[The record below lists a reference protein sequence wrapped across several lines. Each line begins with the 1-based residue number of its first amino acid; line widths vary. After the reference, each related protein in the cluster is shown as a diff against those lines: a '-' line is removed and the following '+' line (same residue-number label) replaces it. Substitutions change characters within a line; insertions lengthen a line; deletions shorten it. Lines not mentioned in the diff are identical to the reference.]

1 MFIITKTQLSDGFLN
16 DLDET
21 LILQIG
27 QFLRE
32 IFLVSADFFFFFF
45 LTAAYMRV
53 SVKNGGKFASHA
65 SFLDICSL
73 NLAEYYFAD
82 NFLN

>member
-1 MFIITKTQLSDGFLN
+1 MFIITKTQLSDDFLN

-32 IFLVSADFFFFFF
+32 VVLVSADFFFFFF
-45 LTAAYMRV
+45 TAAYMRV
-53 SVKNGGKFASHA
+53 SVKNGGKFPSRA

-73 NLAEYYFAD
+73 NLAESYFAD

>member
-45 LTAAYMRV
+45 
-53 SVKNGGKFASHA
+53 F
-65 SFLDICSL
+65 FLL
-73 NLAEYYFAD
+73 LPTWE
-82 NFLN
+82 

>member
-1 MFIITKTQLSDGFLN
+1 MFIITKTQLSEGFLN

-27 QFLRE
+27 QFFKE
-32 IFLVSADFFFFFF
+32 VFLVSADFFFFF
-45 LTAAYMRV
+45 TAYMRV
-53 SVKNGGKFASHA
+53 SVDNGESLLHDA

-73 NLAEYYFAD
+73 NHECYFAD

>member
-32 IFLVSADFFFFFF
+32 IFLVSADFFFFF

>member
-32 IFLVSADFFFFFF
+32 IFLVSADFFFF
-45 LTAAYMRV
+45 LLLPTW
-53 SVKNGGKFASHA
+53 
-65 SFLDICSL
+65 
-73 NLAEYYFAD
+73 E
-82 NFLN
+82 

>member
-21 LILQIG
+21 LILQTG

-45 LTAAYMRV
+45 TAAYMRV

>member
-1 MFIITKTQLSDGFLN
+1 MFIITKTQLSDDFLN

-32 IFLVSADFFFFFF
+32 VVLVSADFFFFF
-45 LTAAYMRV
+45 LLLPTW
-53 SVKNGGKFASHA
+53 
-65 SFLDICSL
+65 
-73 NLAEYYFAD
+73 E
-82 NFLN
+82 

>member
-21 LILQIG
+21 LILQTG

-32 IFLVSADFFFFFF
+32 IFLVGADFFFF
-45 LTAAYMRV
+45 TAAYMRA

-73 NLAEYYFAD
+73 NLAEYYFAG

>member
-1 MFIITKTQLSDGFLN
+1 MFIITKTQLSEGFLN

-32 IFLVSADFFFFFF
+32 VFLLVLTFFFFF
-45 LTAAYMRV
+45 TAAYMRV
-53 SVKNGGKFASHA
+53 SVNNGGKFASRA

-73 NLAEYYFAD
+73 NHAECYFAD

>member
-21 LILQIG
+21 LILQTG

-45 LTAAYMRV
+45 FTAAYMRA

>member
-21 LILQIG
+21 LILQTG

-32 IFLVSADFFFFFF
+32 IFLVGADFFFF
-45 LTAAYMRV
+45 LLLPTWEQVWKM
-53 SVKNGGKFASHA
+53 GE
-65 SFLDICSL
+65 SL
-73 NLAEYYFAD
+73 LHMHHS
-82 NFLN
+82 